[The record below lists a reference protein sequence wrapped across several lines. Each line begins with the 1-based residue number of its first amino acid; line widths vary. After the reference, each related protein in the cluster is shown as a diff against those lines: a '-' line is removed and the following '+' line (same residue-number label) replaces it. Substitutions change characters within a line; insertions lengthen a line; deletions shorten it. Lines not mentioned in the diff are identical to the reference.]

1 MAVNEK
7 IKHMKIGLLGYGK
20 MGKIIEQIALK
31 RGHEIT
37 LKVDKDTESYVLDNV
52 DVAINFSTPDSAVD
66 NIINCFNHNIPVIS
80 GTTGWL
86 EHYDDVI
93 ALCTEKNGSFLYAS
107 NFSLGVNIF
116 FELNRTLA
124 KLMQNL
130 PEYNISLEEIHH
142 TQKLDAPSGT
152 AITLA
157 EDIIANSNY
166 GTWTLDPKKPKE
178 LHINSKRIDSV
189 PGTHDVTYTSS
200 VDTIEIRHTAH
211 NREGFALGAVI
222 AAEWIAGKK
231 GVFSMKDVLNIG

>member
-1 MAVNEK
+1 
-7 IKHMKIGLLGYGK
+7 MKIALLGYGK

-37 LKVDKDTESYVLDNV
+37 LKVDEHTESYVLDNC
-52 DVAINFSTPDSAVD
+52 DVAINFSTPDSAVGA
-66 NIINCFNHNIPVIS
+66 IVNCFNHDIPVIS

-86 EHYDDVI
+86 EQYDNVL
-93 ALCTEKNGSFLYAS
+93 AVCKERNGTFLYAS

-116 FELNRTLA
+116 FELNRTLS
-124 KLMQNL
+124 KLMANL
-130 PEYNISLEEIHH
+130 PEYNISMEEIHH

-157 EDIIANSNY
+157 EDIIKNSKY
-166 GTWTLDPKKPKE
+166 GTWTLDAAKPKE

-189 PGTHDVTYTSS
+189 PGTHDVTYTSE
-200 VDTIEIRHTAH
+200 VDTIEIKHTAH
-211 NREGFALGAVI
+211 SREGFALGAVI